1 MPKQIDLIGKKF
13 HLLTVIKADGK
24 SKDGHLTYLCKC
36 DCGNEASV
44 QGRLLRNGNTKSCG
58 CLRATSPFKHGS
70 SYSRLYYIYNSMKD
84 RCSRAT
90 RKDYKY
96 YGGKGITVCEEWL
109 NSFETFKEWAINNG
123 YTEELTIDRIDN
135 AKGYCPTNCKWSTR
149 KEQSQNRTNVK
160 RREHESKRGNS

>member
-13 HLLTVIKADGK
+13 NLLTVIKADGK
-24 SKDGHLTYLCKC
+24 TNDGHLTYLCKC
-36 DCGNEASV
+36 DCGNETSV
-44 QGRLLRNGNTKSCG
+44 QGRLLRNNNTKSCG
-58 CLRATSPFKHGS
+58 CLRATSQFKHGS
-70 SYSRLYYIYNSMKD
+70 SFTRLYRIYNDMKD
-84 RCSRAT
+84 RCNRVT

-96 YGGKGITVCEEWL
+96 YGGKGITVCKEWL

-123 YTEELTIDRIDN
+123 YTQELTIDRIDN
-135 AKGYCPTNCKWSTR
+135 AKGYCPTNCRWSTR